1 MFAELVAYAMS
12 EGKTVPDLLDDVFR
26 EYGVYLEQ
34 GESIVMEGA
43 DGAAKIAALVKSYS
57 GDPPKEVDGSAVVK
71 TQDFAT
77 EEIYDEEGDLV
88 PKAGML
94 VVELEDGRRFAVRPS
109 GTEPKIKYY
118 LFAQGPVGAEDLE
131 AEKARVQGSLDRLWT
146 TLDADAKRRMG

>member
-1 MFAELVAYAMS
+1 MFVQLCL
-12 EGKTVPDLLDDVFR
+12 KQF
-26 EYGVYLEQ
+26 EQ

-57 GDPPKEVDGSAVVK
+57 ADPPQEVDGSAVVK
-71 TQDFAT
+71 TRDFAT

-88 PKAGML
+88 PKAGMI

-118 LFAQGPVGAEDLE
+118 LFARGPAGAEDLGT
-131 AEKARVQGSLDRLWT
+131 EKTRVQESLDRLWT